1 MWHRMRCTAGKI
13 PGRNAR
19 SISWSRWVLGSK
31 DTSGV
36 RVILGGDGERPDD
49 RSLGLFYGEN
59 RRNQTVLTLRFRL
72 LRAGTTGGAPLPP
85 LEVECKPLWQPE
97 NVARAFCPIRVART
111 LDRMPLRKSCLSAGE
126 QLSFIRRLARG
137 F

>member
-1 MWHRMRCTAGKI
+1 M
-13 PGRNAR
+13 
-19 SISWSRWVLGSK
+19 
-31 DTSGV
+31 
-36 RVILGGDGERPDD
+36 
-49 RSLGLFYGEN
+49 LFF
-59 RRNQTVLTLRFRL
+59 TLPFRL

-126 QLSFIRRLARG
+126 QLSFIRRLARRFWATTG
-137 F
+137 FGCMCLKTLCRFSKKIGNGRGRALRFDMADIIHTLNDLISSCRDSEEGFG